1 MTLTKDIDMAATTRD
16 ASGNDIQVESF
27 PDYEIIRQPNPL
39 KAAVKPAGAIH
50 DDPVARA
57 EKALEKLSVEFDS
70 WMQTECDQLAAAH
83 AAIVNAGINDD
94 TTEELLRAALHIK
107 GTAATYGYPMA
118 AAAADSLCRII
129 NYAPDLAAVPTTLI
143 GHHVNAIQAIIREHK
158 RFGVDAVASELS
170 RKLRR
175 IADDY
180 LIAVNRDRPDVLD
193 IIGAPSIVPAG

>member
-1 MTLTKDIDMAATTRD
+1 MAATTRD
-16 ASGNDIQVESF
+16 KSGNNIQIESF

-39 KAAVKPAGAIH
+39 KAAVKPPGATH

-83 AAIVNAGINDD
+83 AAIVNHGINDD
-94 TTEELLRAALHIK
+94 TTEELMRAALHIK

-129 NYAPDLAAVPTTLI
+129 NYAPDLAAVPTALI

-158 RFGVDAVASELS
+158 RFGVDAVAKELS
-170 RKLRR
+170 GKLRS

-180 LIAVNRDRPDVLD
+180 LIAVNRDRPDVLE